1 MVVYNNL
8 NDVVPISGSIITMG
22 TYDGLHRGH
31 QEIVKQVV
39 VHAHSKNVQSVLITY
54 DPHPRHVLDVKSD
67 KLSLLMNLDSKI
79 SILTELQVDTVLVI
93 PFTEEFSW
101 MTADSFLED
110 IVIRY
115 FTPNRLIVGYDHHF
129 GFQRKGNPEFIQSFC
144 SKRNIE
150 VDIVKPFSDEGV
162 IISSSHIRKLIRSG
176 YIRRANFA
184 LGGTY
189 GFYATVIHGSG
200 RGKGLTFPTANL
212 IPAENN
218 QLLPKNGVYLT
229 RGVVENEQFYGMC
242 NLGFRPTFDEDEFV
256 MEVHY
261 FGLDSTDLYSK
272 EIKIEFLE
280 RIRDEQKFDSKEK
293 LIEQLNQD
301 KQESLLLLQKYV

>member
-1 MVVYNNL
+1 MVIYNNL
-8 NDVVPISGSIITMG
+8 NDVVPISGSIVTMG

-54 DPHPRHVLDVKSD
+54 DPHPRHVLDSKSD

-79 SILTELQVDTVLVI
+79 SILTEFQVDTVLVI
-93 PFTEEFSW
+93 PFTEEFSQ

-110 IVIRY
+110 IVIQY
-115 FTPNRLIVGYDHHF
+115 FTPTRLIVGYDHHF

-144 SKRNIE
+144 SKRNID

-162 IISSSHIRKLIRSG
+162 IISSSHIRELIQSG
-176 YIRRANFA
+176 YIRRANFE
-184 LGGTY
+184 LGWIY
-189 GFYATVIHGSG
+189 GFYAKVIHGSG
-200 RGKGLTFPTANL
+200 RGKELTFPTANL
-212 IPAENN
+212 IPVENN

-229 RGVVENEQFYGMC
+229 RGIVKDEQFYGMC
-242 NLGFRPTFDEDEFV
+242 NLGFRPTFDEGEFV

-301 KQESLLLLQKYV
+301 KQESLLLMQKYI